1 MNSKK
6 VLVTGVGVVSPFS
19 LSVEQHFQDWID
31 GKSAVV
37 IAPDPVFKD
46 SPHLEAR
53 VAEFDRKSVLNNRML
68 RKVLSPS
75 AGYAVGAAQAAIAD
89 AGLSGNYPVL
99 EQCGLW
105 VGSLSLEVDPDT
117 FIPALKASLNAQKE
131 FDMSL
136 FARRGMK
143 LLDPL
148 FLVRALPNAA
158 VCGIS
163 VELQVLGPN
172 TNFTSG
178 TSSGIMAI
186 HSAAAAIQRGEV
198 DCALAGG
205 LDTLLGMDCIAEH
218 LVANHLSHD
227 FTCPAKACKP
237 FDQNRDGFALG
248 EGAAF
253 VLLESETH
261 AAQRGARPYAELLGY
276 AMTTDTRLIVAQNR
290 GDGAALAQ
298 AARLALQ
305 QSDCRP
311 EDIGLVV
318 GDGLGSNLDDLRE
331 ASAFEAIQDG
341 GPAVFTAS
349 TASLGFTGAASG
361 AFSFVHAC
369 LAIKRQVL
377 PPLINCD
384 HPDPHCKVRFLP
396 EAAQSQFERAMVWNS
411 DRGIKNVAMVLGSS

>member
-1 MNSKK
+1 MKSNR
-6 VLVTGVGVVSPFS
+6 VLVTGVGVVSPLS

-37 IAPDPVFKD
+37 AAADPVFKD

-53 VAEFDRKSVLNNRML
+53 VPEFDRKSVLNNRML

-89 AGLSGNYPVL
+89 AGLAGNYPVL
-99 EQCGLW
+99 ECCGLW
-105 VGSLSLEVDPDT
+105 VGSLSLEVDPDL

-186 HSAAAAIQRGEV
+186 YSAAAAIQRGEI

-205 LDTLLGMDCIAEH
+205 LDTLLGMDSIAEH
-218 LVANHLSHD
+218 LIANHLSQD
-227 FTCPAKACKP
+227 FTCPAQACKP
-237 FDQNRDGFALG
+237 FDQDRDGYALG

-261 AAQRGARPYAELLGY
+261 AAQRGAQPYAELLGY
-276 AMTTDTRLIVAQNR
+276 AMTTDTRLIEAQNR
-290 GDGAALAQ
+290 GDGVALAQ
-298 AARLALQ
+298 AARSALR

-318 GDGLGSNLDDLRE
+318 GDGLGSELDDLRE
-331 ASAFEAIQDG
+331 ASAFEAIQEG
-341 GPAVFTAS
+341 GPAVFTSS
-349 TASLGFTGAASG
+349 TASLGFTGTASG

-369 LAIKRQVL
+369 LAIKRKVL
-377 PPLINCD
+377 PPLINCI
-384 HPDPHCKVRFLP
+384 HPDPRCKVRFLP
-396 EAAQSQFERAMVWNS
+396 VAEKSQFKRAMVWNS

>member
-1 MNSKK
+1 MKPNK
-6 VLVTGVGVVSPFS
+6 VLITGVGVFSPLS
-19 LSVEQHFQDWID
+19 LTVDQHFQDWID

-37 IAPDPVFKD
+37 SAADPVFKD

-53 VAEFDRKSVLNNRML
+53 VPDFDRKSVLNNRML

-75 AGYAVGAAQAAIAD
+75 AGYAVGAARAAIAD
-89 AGLSGNYPVL
+89 AGLSDNYPVL

-105 VGSLSLEVDPDT
+105 VGSLSLEVDPDL
-117 FIPALKASLNAQKE
+117 FIPALRASLNAQKE

-186 HSAAAAIQRGEV
+186 YSAAAAIQRGEI

-205 LDTLLGMDCIAEH
+205 LDTLLGMDSIAEH
-218 LVANHLSHD
+218 LIANHLSHD
-227 FTCPAKACKP
+227 FTCPAKATRP

-253 VLLESETH
+253 VLLESESH
-261 AAQRGARPYAELLGY
+261 ATQRGARPYAALLGT

-290 GDGAALAQ
+290 GDSTALAQ
-298 AARLALQ
+298 AARLALEE
-305 QSDCRP
+305 SDCKP
-311 EDIGLVV
+311 EDVGLIV
-318 GDGLGSNLDDLRE
+318 GDGLGCELDDLRE
-331 ASAFEAIQDG
+331 ACAFEAIQDG

-361 AFSFVHAC
+361 AFSFVHASMA
-369 LAIKRQVL
+369 LKRQVL
-377 PPLINCD
+377 PPLINCE
-384 HPDPHCKVRFLP
+384 HLDPRCNVRFLP
-396 EAAQSQFERAMVWNS
+396 VAEPSQFKRAMVWNS
-411 DRGIKNVAMVLGSS
+411 DRGIKNVAMVLGSP